1 MSNHLKNAESNNNEN
16 LVHEILQIFQ
26 TVSTQSTADLALHR
40 SFQLYIICCFWCY
53 MQSKI
58 KIFMS

>member
-40 SFQLYIICCFWCY
+40 SFQLYIICCF
-53 MQSKI
+53 
-58 KIFMS
+58 